1 MFEFLKGREQK
12 LIESIEN
19 GELDKLGPLLNKF
32 DEQSLNSP
40 VHQGQTVMEL
50 AVYASQPHAL
60 ALILSKGGRTDTL
73 SATGEPLTALALTQT
88 NSLPL
93 LSVLLAAGADV
104 HQPDRQGRGLLQLCV
119 DNCASSQLP
128 LHLSRLQQHGADLNS
143 YPTLLI
149 NALQQFDQPLIQF
162 LINSGCSLP
171 ELPASIP
178 AESISYARRLVD
190 DYRIQ
195 QQFLQR

>member
-50 AVYASQPHAL
+50 AIHAGQPHAL
-60 ALILSKGGRTDTL
+60 ALILSKGGQAETP
-73 SATGEPLTALALTQT
+73 SASGEPLTALALAQSD
-88 NSLPL
+88 SLPL

-104 HQPDRQGRGLLQLCV
+104 HQPDTQGRSLLELCV
-119 DNCASSQLP
+119 NHCTNSQLP

-143 YPTLLI
+143 YPALLVS
-149 NALQQFDQPLIQF
+149 ALQQFDQPLIQF
-162 LINSGCSLP
+162 LIKSGCTLP
-171 ELPASIP
+171 DLPASIP
-178 AESISYARRLVD
+178 AESISYANRLIA
-190 DYRIQ
+190 DYQIQ